1 MLPIGPEALLL
12 VALLSFGASLL
23 GGVAGYG
30 TGLILPPILVPL
42 IGAEAVV
49 PVIGLSALFTNA
61 GRLLAY
67 RAWLDR
73 DLALRVVLAALP
85 GTALAAWGFAALG
98 GSGAALVIGTT
109 LIVLVPLRRWARRA
123 AWRLGPGGTTVAGAG
138 YGAVVGGTAGSG
150 VILLTLLLAA
160 GLSGPAVIATD
171 AAISIALGSVKTLTF
186 ASAGAL
192 SPGLVLL
199 ALLIG
204 VAGFPGGFVARR
216 FALRMGDGVQ
226 TAILDGAVVVGGLL
240 LVWEALQ

>member
-49 PVIGLSALFTNA
+49 PVIGHSALLTNA
-61 GRLLAY
+61 GRVLAY

-73 DLALRVVLAALP
+73 GAARRIALAALP
-85 GTALAAWGFAALG
+85 GTVLGAWGFSALG
-98 GSGAALVIGTT
+98 GRGAALVIGMT
-109 LIVLVPLRRWARRA
+109 LVALVPLRRGARRA
-123 AWRLGPGGTTVAGAG
+123 EWRLGPGGTAAAGAG

-150 VILLTLLLAA
+150 VILLSILLAA
-160 GLSGPAVIATD
+160 GLTGPAVIATD
-171 AAISIALGSVKTLTF
+171 AAISIALGTVKTLTF
-186 ASAGAL
+186 AATGAL
-192 SPGLVLL
+192 SPGLFLL
-199 ALLIG
+199 ALVIG
-204 VAGFPGGFVARR
+204 GAAFPGGFVARR

-226 TAILDGAVVVGGLL
+226 TAILDGAVVAGGLL
-240 LVWEALQ
+240 LMWEGLS

>member
-1 MLPIGPEALLL
+1 MLPLGPEALVL
-12 VALLSFGASLL
+12 VALVAFGASLL

-61 GRLLAY
+61 GRVLAY

-73 DLALRVVLAALP
+73 GTARRIALAALP
-85 GTALAAWGFAALG
+85 GTVLAAWGFSALG
-98 GSGAALVIGTT
+98 GRGAALVIGAT
-109 LIVLVPLRRWARRA
+109 LVVLVPLRRWAKRRE
-123 AWRLGPGGTTVAGAG
+123 WRLGRAGTTAAGAG

-150 VILLTLLLAA
+150 VILLSILMAA

-171 AAISIALGSVKTLTF
+171 AAISIALGTVKTATF
-186 ASAGAL
+186 VWAGAL

-199 ALLIG
+199 GLVIG
-204 VAGFPGGFVARR
+204 GAGFPGGFLARR
-216 FALRMGDGVQ
+216 FALKMGDGVQ
-226 TAILDGAVVVGGLL
+226 TAILDGAVIVGGLV
-240 LVWEALQ
+240 LVWEAVR

>member
-1 MLPIGPEALLL
+1 MLPIGPEALVL

-61 GRLLAY
+61 GRVLAY
-67 RAWLDR
+67 RTWLDR
-73 DLALRVVLAALP
+73 ATAARIALAALP
-85 GTALAAWGFAALG
+85 GTVLAAWGFSALG
-98 GSGAALVIGTT
+98 GPGAAMVIGAT
-109 LIVLVPLRRWARRA
+109 LVALVPLRRWARRA
-123 AWRLGPGGTTVAGAG
+123 KWRLGSRGTTVAGAG

-150 VILLTLLLAA
+150 VILLSILMAA

-171 AAISIALGSVKTLTF
+171 AAISIALGSIKTLTF
-186 ASAGAL
+186 AVAGAL
-192 SPGLVLL
+192 SPGLILL
-199 ALLIG
+199 ALVIG
-204 VAGFPGGFVARR
+204 GAGFPGGFVAKS

-226 TAILDGAVVVGGLL
+226 TAILDGAVMVGGLL
-240 LVWEALQ
+240 LVWEAMG

>member
-1 MLPIGPEALLL
+1 MLPIGPEALVL

-61 GRLLAY
+61 GRVLAY
-67 RAWLDR
+67 RDWLDR
-73 DLALRVVLAALP
+73 AAARRIALAALP
-85 GTALAAWGFAALG
+85 GTALAAWGFSALG
-98 GSGAALVIGTT
+98 GSGAALVIGGT
-109 LIVLVPLRRWARRA
+109 LVVLVPLRRWARRA
-123 AWRLGPGGTTVAGAG
+123 AWRLGPAGTAAAGAG
-138 YGAVVGGTAGSG
+138 YGAIVGGTAGSG
-150 VILLTLLLAA
+150 VILLSILLAA

-186 ASAGAL
+186 AAAGAL
-192 SPGLVLL
+192 DPGLVVL
-199 ALLIG
+199 ALVIG
-204 VAGFPGGFVARR
+204 GAGFPGGFVAKR

-226 TAILDGAVVVGGLL
+226 TAILDGAVMVGGLL
-240 LVWEALQ
+240 LVWEALR